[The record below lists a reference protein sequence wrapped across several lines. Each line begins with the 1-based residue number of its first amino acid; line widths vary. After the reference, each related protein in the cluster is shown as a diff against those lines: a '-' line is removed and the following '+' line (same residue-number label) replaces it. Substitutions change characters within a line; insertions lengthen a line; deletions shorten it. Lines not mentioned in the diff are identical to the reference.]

1 MRTLRLLA
9 ATAALGVAAFG
20 TEAAAADSAVMSG
33 LSNPRGLA
41 FAHGHDRRPALYVAE
56 AGSGG
61 TLRCTVIRGPVCVG
75 LTGAVSRYWRGEQKR
90 IVEGLPSYAPFAPPS
105 AGAVGPS
112 DVSFAGGRGYV
123 VVGLAA
129 NPDARAALGEKF
141 GWIARFRDSG
151 SVSYQIDVSDYEKRA
166 NPDGGP
172 VESNPYGLLDGAG
185 RHLVVDAAGN
195 SVLAVDPRGRIFT
208 GAVLPS
214 RPQGRSTDSVP
225 TSIAP
230 GPDGAFYVGELTGA
244 PFAPD
249 QATVWRVVP
258 GRSPQAFCS
267 GFSYIIDLDF
277 DRHGNLYVLE
287 LASGLNGPFAA
298 TPGRLLRVR
307 RDCSTTVVRPGLP
320 APGSVAIGPDGR
332 AYVSINSTSP
342 ATGAVIRIDP

>member
-1 MRTLRLLA
+1 
-9 ATAALGVAAFG
+9 
-20 TEAAAADSAVMSG
+20 
-33 LSNPRGLA
+33 
-41 FAHGHDRRPALYVAE
+41 
-56 AGSGG
+56 
-61 TLRCTVIRGPVCVG
+61 
-75 LTGAVSRYWRGEQKR
+75 VSRYWRGEQKR

-129 NPDARAALGEKF
+129 NPDARARLGEKF
-141 GWIARFRDSG
+141 GWIARFRDNG
-151 SVSYQIDVSDYEKRA
+151 SVSYQVDVSAYEQQA
-166 NPDGGP
+166 NPDGGTTP
-172 VESNPYGLLDGAG
+172 ESNPYGLLRGAG
-185 RHLVVDAAGN
+185 KHVVVDAAGN
-195 SVLAVDPRGRIFT
+195 SVLAVAPWGRIFT

-225 TSIAP
+225 TSIAL

-244 PFAPD
+244 PFAPN

-258 GRSPQAFCS
+258 GRPPQAFCT

-287 LASGLNGPFAA
+287 QASGPNGPFAG
-298 TPGRLLRVR
+298 TPGQLLRLR
-307 RDCSTTVVRPGLP
+307 RDCSTTEVRPGLRLP